1 MSRGPAEAFPAGE
14 HLVEELDA
22 RGWTQA
28 EFAEILGRPPQVISE
43 IVSGKKEI
51 TRESAAQI
59 AAALDMSPQYWLNY
73 QDQYHLWRQ
82 AQNAS
87 TRKQLDDVRLRARL
101 NQLAP
106 LAVLRK
112 RGVIT
117 ATTVQGQADQLCRL
131 LEIDNVDENPRLP
144 MAARRSN
151 VAENASPT
159 QVAWLACVRQQAGHR
174 RVSNYSVDALIALAE
189 QLSRVVR
196 DPAAFAGLPA
206 LFADVGVRLVHVEA
220 FPSSKI
226 DGASYD
232 TNGTPVIGLSGR
244 GHRLDKVLFTLLHE
258 VAHIVLNHI
267 ADGLILDEGD
277 VEGRRELEQA
287 ADRQARDWALPD
299 PLPATPERVS
309 QNWLNRAAASLGVH
323 PIVVVGRLQNDG
335 ALNWRSL
342 LARDA
347 PTVTPFLRS
356 WVIDTRARHDQ
367 ERP

>member
-1 MSRGPAEAFPAGE
+1 MNTGPAEAFPVGD
-14 HLVEELDA
+14 HLVEELDN

-43 IVSGKKEI
+43 IVSGRKEI

-59 AAALDMSPQYWLNY
+59 AAALGTSPQFWLNL

-101 NQLAP
+101 NALAP

-117 ATTVQGQADQLCRL
+117 ATTLQGQAKQLCQL
-131 LEIDNVDENPRLP
+131 LEIDSIDQEPRLP

-151 VAENASPT
+151 VTERVSPA
-159 QVAWLACVRQQAGHR
+159 QVTWLACVRRQAKQR
-174 RVSNYSVDALIALAE
+174 QVSTYSVEALRALAE
-189 QLSRVVR
+189 QLSRLVR
-196 DPAAFAGLPA
+196 DPAAFAGLPS
-206 LFADVGVRLVHVEA
+206 LFADAGVRLVHVEA

-226 DGASYD
+226 DGASFD
-232 TNGTPVIGLSGR
+232 MDGTPVIGLSGR

-258 VAHIVLNHI
+258 VAHVVLNHI

-277 VEGRRELEQA
+277 RDGWGREQD
-287 ADRQARDWALPD
+287 ADRQARDWALPG
-299 PLPATPERVS
+299 PLPAAPDRISQSWLMRV
-309 QNWLNRAAASLGVH
+309 ATSLGVH
-323 PIVVVGRLQNDG
+323 PIVIVGRLQNDSV
-335 ALNWRSL
+335 LNWRSL
-342 LARDA
+342 LAKDA
-347 PTVTPFLRS
+347 PTVTAFLRS
-356 WVIDTRARHDQ
+356 W
-367 ERP
+367 

>member
-1 MSRGPAEAFPAGE
+1 MSTGPAEAFPAGE

-59 AAALDMSPQYWLNY
+59 AAALGPSPQYWLNY
-73 QDQYHLWRQ
+73 QDQYHLWKQ

-87 TRKQLDDVRLRARL
+87 TRKQLDEVRLRARL
-101 NQLAP
+101 IQLAP

-131 LEIDNVDENPRLP
+131 LGIDSVDQDPHLP

-151 VAENASPT
+151 VVENMSPT
-159 QVAWLACVRQQAGHR
+159 QVAWLACVRQQAEQH
-174 RVSNYSVDALIALAE
+174 RVSDYSPNALIALAE
-189 QLSRVVR
+189 ELSRLVR
-196 DPAAFAGLPA
+196 EPDAFAGLPA
-206 LFADVGVRLVHVEA
+206 LFADTGVRLVHVEA

-232 TNGTPVIGLSGR
+232 VNGTPVIGLSGR

-258 VAHIVLNHI
+258 VAHVVLNHI
-267 ADGLILDEGD
+267 ADGWILDEGD
-277 VEGRRELEQA
+277 VEGRREQEQA
-287 ADRQARDWALPD
+287 ADRQARDWVLPG
-299 PLPATPERVS
+299 PLPAAPERIS
-309 QNWLNRAAASLGVH
+309 QNWLSRAATSLGVH

-335 ALNWRSL
+335 VLNWRSL
-342 LARDA
+342 LAKDA
-347 PTVTPFLRS
+347 PTVTAYLHS
-356 WVIDTRARHDQ
+356 W
-367 ERP
+367 RP